1 MELKCNFRLFFSQ
14 NNESKMVRLSKK
26 SKNLHIEL
34 EQQNEMV
41 RTNLQTL
48 VDNNQGSMKAMLDK
62 KLKREVNLNSWVK
75 KYDTDVGVKW
85 EALEKLKEE
94 LGQNEKTFKK
104 LEDNL
109 TEQSVPYKIYSEIIR
124 NERLE
129 QLEKRALNLYASKI
143 QNWWRFMVD
152 TKLRKKKKG
161 RKGRKGKSKTKKI
174 K

>member
-1 MELKCNFRLFFSQ
+1 MIRLAKKSKIHHLELEQ
-14 NNESKMVRLSKK
+14 NNEIIK
-26 SKNLHIEL
+26 
-34 EQQNEMV
+34 
-41 RTNLQTL
+41 TNLQTQ
-48 VDNNQGSMKAMLDK
+48 VDNNNEKIKAKLDR
-62 KLKREVNLNSWVK
+62 KLKIEVNLNSWVK
-75 KYDTDVGVKW
+75 KYDADVGVKW

-94 LGQNEKTFKK
+94 FAKDEKTLKK
-104 LEDNL
+104 LEENL
-109 TEQSVPYKIYSEIIR
+109 LEQSVSYKIYSEIIR

-143 QNWWRFMVD
+143 QNWWRFIVD

>member
-1 MELKCNFRLFFSQ
+1 MI
-14 NNESKMVRLSKK
+14 RLSKK

-34 EQQNEMV
+34 EQQNEIV

-48 VDNNQGSMKAMLDK
+48 VDNNQGNMKAMLDK

-94 LGQNEKTFKK
+94 LDQNEKTCTK
-104 LEDNL
+104 LEENL

>member
-1 MELKCNFRLFFSQ
+1 
-14 NNESKMVRLSKK
+14 MVRLSKK
-26 SKNLHIEL
+26 SKNHHIEL
-34 EQQNEMV
+34 EQKNEIV

-48 VDNNQGSMKAMLDK
+48 VENNQGNMKALLDK

-94 LGQNEKTFKK
+94 LGKDEKTFKK
-104 LEDNL
+104 LEENL

-129 QLEKRALNLYASKI
+129 QLEIRALNLYATKI
-143 QNWWRFMVD
+143 QKWWRFMVK

-161 RKGRKGKSKTKKI
+161 RKGRKGKSKTKKN
-174 K
+174 